1 MRTVLLAIVYYLI
14 ITPIGLLA
22 RAVRDPLARGM
33 DPKATSYW
41 TAPTPSAV

>member
-1 MRTVLLAIVYYLI
+1 MRTVLLAIVYYLV
-14 ITPIGLLA
+14 ITPIGLIA
-22 RAVRDPLARGM
+22 KAVRDPLARSV